1 MSYHVLMDGI
11 PLAQVAPCARI
22 TDVIELSPS
31 YTTDTKDFLGRHGSF
46 LLRHQVKE
54 RRVRVQFALLAEDYA
69 VRTAALSA
77 IAAWAQGKW
86 LQIGDRPGQR
96 LRVVCI
102 EPPTTQSKR
111 NWTALC
117 EVTFSAF
124 AVPFWEDREGVSVRA
139 NGSGVSLRF
148 IGPGNA
154 PGAPLR
160 CRITPSGVLGS
171 VRIAGNG
178 AEMSF
183 SGLSVPDGGTF
194 SIDCEDG
201 LLTASWTAGNST
213 PTPCL
218 QCRSGDE
225 GISILPGEINEI
237 SVQTDESAEIVA
249 IAKGWYW

>member
-11 PLAQVAPCARI
+11 PLVQVAPCARI
-22 TDVIELSPS
+22 TDAIELSPS

-54 RRVRVQFALLAEDYA
+54 RRVRVQFALLTDDYA

-86 LQIGDRPGQR
+86 LQIADRPGQR

-111 NWTALC
+111 NWTAMC
-117 EVTFSAF
+117 ELTFSAF
-124 AVPFWEDREGVSVRA
+124 AVPFWEDGEGVSVRA
-139 NGSGVSLRF
+139 SGNGVSLRF

-160 CRITPSGVLGS
+160 CRITPSGTLGS

-178 AEMSF
+178 AEMAF
-183 SGLSVPDGGTF
+183 SGLSVPAGAVF

-201 LLTASWTAGNST
+201 LLAASWTAGNST
-213 PTPCL
+213 PAPCL
-218 QCRSGDE
+218 QCRTGDD
-225 GISILPGEINEI
+225 GIPILPGEINEI
-237 SVQTDESAEIVA
+237 SVQTDANAEIVA

>member
-54 RRVRVQFALLAEDYA
+54 RRVRVQFALLTDDYA

-86 LQIGDRPGQR
+86 LQIADRPGQR

-117 EVTFSAF
+117 ELTFSAF
-124 AVPFWEDREGVSVRA
+124 AVPFWEDGEGVSVLA
-139 NGSGVSLRF
+139 NGYSASLRF
-148 IGPGNA
+148 IGPGNVH
-154 PGAPLR
+154 GAPLR
-160 CRITPSGVLGS
+160 FRVTPSGTMTS
-171 VRIAGNG
+171 VRFAGNG
-178 AEMSF
+178 AEMAF
-183 SGLSVPDGGTF
+183 SGLSVPAGAVF

-201 LLTASWTAGNST
+201 LLTASWTARNST
-213 PTPCL
+213 PAPCL
-218 QCRSGDE
+218 QCRTGDE
-225 GISILPGEINEI
+225 GIPILPGEINEI
-237 SVQTDESAEIVA
+237 SVQTDANAEIVA